1 MTLTE
6 SDLSRRLGEIHAA
19 TLGVFRD
26 ASDRR
31 PTHEEIAALADVD
44 CEALRRHRPGLDE
57 LLVEALA
64 SLLPPPED
72 PGDLGGLRA
81 ELHPLVAHL
90 AREYAEH
97 GELLVRVMAGLP
109 SSPALDR
116 AFRQRVLYPRVEC
129 VRHIFGRAV
138 LRGELRP
145 DADPRLIFSLVPALL
160 SYRTMLRDP
169 APDPSLTDRLLDT
182 VLLPLLLLR

>member
-6 SDLSRRLGEIHAA
+6 SDLSRRLDEIHAA
-19 TLGVFRD
+19 ALGVFHD
-26 ASDRR
+26 ISDRR
-31 PTHEEIAALADVD
+31 PTHEEVAALADVD
-44 CEALRRHRPGLDE
+44 CAALRRRWPLLDE

-64 SLLPPPED
+64 ALLPPPED

-81 ELHPLVAHL
+81 ELRPLVVHL
-90 AREYAEH
+90 AREYSEH
-97 GELLVRVMAGLP
+97 GELLVRTTARLP
-109 SSPALDR
+109 ASPALDR
-116 AFRQRVLYPRVEC
+116 AFRQRFLYPRVEC

-145 DADPRLIFSLVPALL
+145 DADPRLVFSLVPALL

-169 APDPSLTDRLLDT
+169 APEPSLADRLLDT

>member
-1 MTLTE
+1 VNLTE
-6 SDLSRRLGEIHAA
+6 SDLSRRLDEIHAA

-26 ASDRR
+26 VSDRR

-44 CEALRRHRPGLDE
+44 GEALRRRWPVTDE

-81 ELHPLVAHL
+81 ELRPLVVHL
-90 AREYAEH
+90 AREYSEH
-97 GELLVRVMAGLP
+97 GEILVQVMARLP
-109 SSPALDR
+109 SSPDLDR
-116 AFRQRVLYPRVEC
+116 AFRRLILYPRVEC
-129 VRHIFGRAV
+129 MRHIFGRAV

-145 DADPRLIFSLVPALL
+145 GADPRLVFSLVPSLL
-160 SYRTMLRDP
+160 AYRTMLRDP
-169 APDPSLTDRLLDT
+169 APDPSLADRLLDT
-182 VLLPLLLLR
+182 VLLPLLILH